1 MKFRRLRH
9 IWPWK
14 KRRLPLRLRL
24 ALWSGGLLL
33 VLNFALLLIIN
44 TDAISTFPR
53 IIRSNDPAAA
63 RRGFDGRLS
72 HTATTSSLPPQLTDL
87 FGRPASPL
95 ERALLLEVRTS
106 SLIGLVLVAIAGGAG
121 AYWAAGII
129 LRPVRTV
136 SKAAQRIS
144 ASTLSTRLALD
155 GPKDE
160 TKELADAFDT
170 MLGRLERTFEQQS
183 RFVADVAHELR
194 TPLASLRTTMEVVP
208 ADTETTL
215 DDYRAMVVTQE
226 RALSRLERLV
236 ADLLILATSEQPFS
250 RSGVAL
256 GPLVE
261 EVFTDLKHVADARQ
275 VTLRLMNEEEVVAY
289 GDEALLTR
297 AFSNLVENGIYYNH
311 SGGEVAVTILR
322 KDAWAVV
329 TVGDTGVGMAAE
341 QQALIFDRFYRVDA
355 SRTRNRG
362 GAGLG
367 LSIVAA
373 IVQRHGGQV
382 QVESTPGAGSTFT
395 VLLPLSET

>member
-9 IWPWK
+9 LWPRK
-14 KRRLPLRLRL
+14 KRRLPLRLRQ

-72 HTATTSSLPPQLTDL
+72 HAAPTSSLPPQLTDL

-129 LRPVRTV
+129 LRPVRMV

-170 MLGRLERTFEQQS
+170 MLGRLERTF
-183 RFVADVAHELR
+183 
-194 TPLASLRTTMEVVP
+194 
-208 ADTETTL
+208 
-215 DDYRAMVVTQE
+215 
-226 RALSRLERLV
+226 
-236 ADLLILATSEQPFS
+236 
-250 RSGVAL
+250 
-256 GPLVE
+256 
-261 EVFTDLKHVADARQ
+261 ARQ

-311 SGGEVAVTILR
+311 SGGEVVVTILR

-395 VLLPLSET
+395 VLLPLAET

>member
-9 IWPWK
+9 LWPWK

-72 HTATTSSLPPQLTDL
+72 HTAPTSSLPPQLTDL

-129 LRPVRTV
+129 LRPVRMV

-194 TPLASLRTTMEVVP
+194 TPLASLRTTLEVVP

-215 DDYRAMVVTQE
+215 DDYRA
-226 RALSRLERLV
+226 
-236 ADLLILATSEQPFS
+236 
-250 RSGVAL
+250 G
-256 GPLVE
+256 
-261 EVFTDLKHVADARQ
+261 
-275 VTLRLMNEEEVVAY
+275 
-289 GDEALLTR
+289 
-297 AFSNLVENGIYYNH
+297 
-311 SGGEVAVTILR
+311 
-322 KDAWAVV
+322 
-329 TVGDTGVGMAAE
+329 
-341 QQALIFDRFYRVDA
+341 
-355 SRTRNRG
+355 
-362 GAGLG
+362 
-367 LSIVAA
+367 
-373 IVQRHGGQV
+373 RH
-382 QVESTPGAGSTFT
+382 PGASFIAAGA
-395 VLLPLSET
+395 PGG

>member
-9 IWPWK
+9 LWPRK

-53 IIRSNDPAAA
+53 IIRSNDPVAA

-72 HTATTSSLPPQLTDL
+72 HTAPTPSLPPQLIDL

-95 ERALLLEVRTS
+95 ERALLLEVRTI
-106 SLIGLVLVAIAGGAG
+106 SLFGLVLVAITGGAG

-129 LRPVRTV
+129 LRPVRMV

-155 GPKDE
+155 GPRDE

-194 TPLASLRTTMEVVP
+194 TPLASLRTTLEVVP

-215 DDYRAMVVTQE
+215 DDYRAMVLTQE

-250 RSGVAL
+250 RSEVTL
-256 GPLVE
+256 GSLVE
-261 EVFTDLKHVADARQ
+261 EVFTDLKHAADARQ
-275 VTLRLMNEEEVVAY
+275 VTLRLMNEEEVVAC

-297 AFSNLVENGIYYNH
+297 AFSNLVGCCE
-311 SGGEVAVTILR
+311 
-322 KDAWAVV
+322 
-329 TVGDTGVGMAAE
+329 
-341 QQALIFDRFYRVDA
+341 DRRYR
-355 SRTRNRG
+355 RRYCPGT
-362 GAGLG
+362 AGPH
-367 LSIVAA
+367 I
-373 IVQRHGGQV
+373 
-382 QVESTPGAGSTFT
+382 
-395 VLLPLSET
+395 

>member
-1 MKFRRLRH
+1 M
-9 IWPWK
+9 
-14 KRRLPLRLRL
+14 
-24 ALWSGGLLL
+24 
-33 VLNFALLLIIN
+33 
-44 TDAISTFPR
+44 
-53 IIRSNDPAAA
+53 
-63 RRGFDGRLS
+63 
-72 HTATTSSLPPQLTDL
+72 
-87 FGRPASPL
+87 
-95 ERALLLEVRTS
+95 
-106 SLIGLVLVAIAGGAG
+106 
-121 AYWAAGII
+121 
-129 LRPVRTV
+129 V

-144 ASTLSTRLALD
+144 ASTLNTRLALD
-155 GPKDE
+155 GPRDE

-194 TPLASLRTTMEVVP
+194 TPLTSLRTTLEVVP

-215 DDYRAMVVTQE
+215 DDYRAMVAAQE

-250 RSGVAL
+250 RSEVTL
-256 GPLVE
+256 GSLVE
-261 EVFTDLKHVADARQ
+261 EVFSDLKHAADARQ
-275 VTLRLMNEEEVVAY
+275 VTLRLTNEEEVVAC

-297 AFSNLVENGIYYNH
+297 AISNLVENAIHYNH
-311 SGGEVAVTILR
+311 PGGEVVVTILR

-329 TVGDTGVGMAAE
+329 TIADSGIGIAPE

-382 QVESTPGAGSTFT
+382 QVESTPGAGSIFT

>member
-1 MKFRRLRH
+1 MNFRRLRH
-9 IWPWK
+9 LWPWK
-14 KRRLPLRLRL
+14 KRRLSLRLRL

-53 IIRSNDPAAA
+53 IIRSNDPVAA
-63 RRGFDGRLS
+63 RRGFDAR
-72 HTATTSSLPPQLTDL
+72 TSRTSPPSSVPPQLIDI
-87 FGRPASPL
+87 FGRSASPL

-106 SLIGLVLVAIAGGAG
+106 SLIGLVLVALAGGLG

-129 LRPVRTV
+129 LRPVRMV

-144 ASTLSTRLALD
+144 ASTLNTRLALD
-155 GPKDE
+155 GPRDE

-194 TPLASLRTTMEVVP
+194 TPLASLRTTLEVVP

-215 DDYRAMVVTQE
+215 DDYRTMVVTQE

-236 ADLLILATSEQPFS
+236 ADLLILATSEQPLS
-250 RSGVAL
+250 RSEVTL

-261 EVFTDLKHVADARQ
+261 EVFTDLKHAADARQ
-275 VTLRLMNEEEVVAY
+275 VTLRLTNEEEVVAY

-297 AFSNLVENGIYYNH
+297 AFSNLVENGIHYNH
-311 SGGEVAVTILR
+311 PGGEVAVTILR
-322 KDAWAVV
+322 KDVWAVV
-329 TVGDTGVGMAAE
+329 TISDTGVGIASE

-382 QVESTPGAGSTFT
+382 QVESTAGAGSTFT
-395 VLLPLSET
+395 VLLPIPET